1 MVVMTV
7 AETHSRAIAHALHLL
22 TRRALALQPT
32 SIRQITTSSAVND
45 ANSDRSKSSI
55 DEKDGGSFSSVEVS
69 RDMSSTAESS
79 QTANS
84 SEQSQNTSDE
94 DRQYAEIFATLNEQ
108 WPKSN
113 SNSKAKSTKASHP
126 PKSES
131 IASRLTFDGYSTP
144 SPRHRGV
151 HSRLR
156 RSAGSTPKE
165 AETFN
170 EILAGIFADLNYT
183 SASSSSPGSSRLN
196 SSNFGLDE
204 GYGTQRGI
212 GLNDP
217 YSATKSGLGGF
228 GYKFGLNKSN
238 SGTIKNRARNLRSH
252 FIDLEKEDDKDD
264 KDLEL
269 LEEFEMLKEE
279 MEVISSDVELIEWS
293 KNRVFKPLASI
304 DNDLNAQTGTTG
316 QSIITYSPTYPK
328 ILAHLLRTLRV
339 NYNSPH
345 LVLSLFNYAQNISL
359 ESYLSGCLTEV
370 YNEVL
375 LTRWESFRD
384 LKGVELGIR
393 EMEIMGVNWDQIT
406 ARLISKIVEEISKD
420 LLSSSASASAPST
433 SMLSGEEETIDNGV
447 FSNLASL
454 TTVPQIQ
461 NDIYKKYGDN
471 VIERLRR
478 LDEKVSK
485 DVRKQEKLYEIHQR
499 RKRKLREEREQKL
512 ARQLE
517 DDARRQKQREG
528 SENEDG
534 DGDGDGNRRVG
545 YIEDPKEGE
554 RAYI

>member
-7 AETHSRAIAHALHLL
+7 AETHSRPIAHALRLL

-32 SIRQITTSSAVND
+32 STRQFTTSSAVSD
-45 ANSDRSKSSI
+45 ENSDRSRSGL
-55 DEKDGGSFSSVEVS
+55 DGEHRGSFSSGEIS
-69 RDMSSTAESS
+69 RDMNSTAESS
-79 QTANS
+79 RAASS
-84 SEQSQNTSDE
+84 SEQSQNTLEE

-113 SNSKAKSTKASHP
+113 SNTKPKSTKVNHP
-126 PKSES
+126 PKPES

-151 HSRLR
+151 HSRFR

-170 EILAGIFADLNYT
+170 EILAGIFADLNYG

-293 KNRVFKPLASI
+293 KNRVFKPLANI
-304 DNDLNAQTGTTG
+304 DNDPNAKTGTTG
-316 QSIITYSPTYPK
+316 LPVITYSPTYPK

-433 SMLSGEEETIDNGV
+433 SLLLGEEETKDNGG

-499 RKRKLREEREQKL
+499 RKRKSREEREQKL
-512 ARQLE
+512 ARQFE
-517 DDARRQKQREG
+517 DDARRQKQQEEG
-528 SENEDG
+528 EDA
-534 DGDGDGNRRVG
+534 DSDRHKRVG
-545 YIEDPKEGE
+545 DIEDPKEGE

>member
-1 MVVMTV
+1 MVVMTL
-7 AETHSRAIAHALHLL
+7 AETHTRAIAHALHLL
-22 TRRALALQPT
+22 TRRGLAPQPA
-32 SIRQITTSSAVND
+32 SIRKFTTSSAVND
-45 ANSDRSKSSI
+45 GNSDRSRSSL
-55 DEKDGGSFSSVEVS
+55 DGTDGGSFSSGEVS

-79 QTANS
+79 RAANS
-84 SEQSQNTSDE
+84 SEQSQNTSEE

-113 SNSKAKSTKASHP
+113 ANTKPKSTKANHP
-126 PKSES
+126 PKPES

-170 EILAGIFADLNYT
+170 EILAGIFADLNYG

-228 GYKFGLNKSN
+228 GYKFGINKSN

-293 KNRVFKPLASI
+293 KNRVFKPLTNI
-304 DNDLNAQTGTTG
+304 DNDSNSKTGTTG
-316 QSIITYSPTYPK
+316 LSVITYSPTYPK

-420 LLSSSASASAPST
+420 LLSSSASASST
-433 SMLSGEEETIDNGV
+433 SISLGDEQMIDNGG

-512 ARQLE
+512 ARQFE
-517 DDARRQKQREG
+517 DDARRQKQQEE

-534 DGDGDGNRRVG
+534 DGDGHRRIG

>member
-7 AETHSRAIAHALHLL
+7 AETHSRAIAHALRLL
-22 TRRALALQPT
+22 TRRGLALRPT
-32 SIRQITTSSAVND
+32 STRQFTTSSAVN
-45 ANSDRSKSSI
+45 NEHSDRPRSSL
-55 DEKDGGSFSSVEVS
+55 DGKDGISFSSGEIS

-79 QTANS
+79 RAANS
-84 SEQSQNTSDE
+84 SEQSQNTSEE

-113 SNSKAKSTKASHP
+113 SNTKAKSTKANHP
-126 PKSES
+126 PKPES
-131 IASRLTFDGYSTP
+131 IADRLTFDGYSTP
-144 SPRHRGV
+144 SPRHRSV
-151 HSRLR
+151 HSRFR

-170 EILAGIFADLNYT
+170 EILAGIFADLNYG

-228 GYKFGLNKSN
+228 GYKFGINKSN

-293 KNRVFKPLASI
+293 KNRVFKPLANI
-304 DNDLNAQTGTTG
+304 DNDSNSKTGTTG
-316 QSIITYSPTYPK
+316 LPVITYSPTYPK

-420 LLSSSASASAPST
+420 LLSSSASASST
-433 SMLSGEEETIDNGV
+433 SISLGDEQTIDNGG

-454 TTVPQIQ
+454 STVPQIQ

-499 RKRKLREEREQKL
+499 RKRKLREDREQKL
-512 ARQLE
+512 ARQFE
-517 DDARRQKQREG
+517 DDARRQKQQEE

-534 DGDGDGNRRVG
+534 DGDGHRRIG